1 MRASRV
7 LFAILFVV
15 MATLAMW
22 SQVRAQDYP
31 ARPVTVIVPF
41 APGGGVD
48 QMARLISGKLEQRLG
63 KSFIIENK
71 PGAGSIIAAT
81 YVQKSAPDGYTLLM
95 APAPT
100 MAVNVSLYKNLPYD
114 PTTDFALIGLLSG
127 TPFVLMVNVDL
138 PVKSVPELLAYAKAN
153 PGQDDVRVGRSRR
166 AASPVHGAVQEHDRD
181 EGVARAVSRQPAGAQ
196 RSGRRPHPD
205 DVQRSRSRHRPDR
218 RQARARR
225 SASRPGPGIRRS
237 PTSRRSREVGVPGY
251 EAVSWQAMAAPA
263 QTPKPVLDKL
273 NSEITAVLAMPEVKE
288 QILKY
293 GFLPLQNR
301 SVDELKELR
310 EVGNR
315 ALGKGGAA
323 TPGSR
328 DRNSILES
336 LRPSGSEHGGQTD
349 AHSSLD
355 LLAIALCVEQLARD
369 CCAGLSD
376 ADSRRSWCR
385 SRRAAAPT

>member
-22 SQVRAQDYP
+22 TRVRAQDYP
-31 ARPVTVIVPF
+31 VRPVTVVVPF

-81 YVQKSAPDGYTLLM
+81 QVQKSAPDGHTLLM

-114 PTTDFALIGLLSG
+114 PTTDFSLIGLLSG
-127 TPFVLMVNVDL
+127 TPFVLMVNADL

-153 PGQDDVRVGRSRR
+153 SDRMTFASAGPGVPHHLFMELFKTMTGMKASHVPYRGSLPAINDLVAGHIPMMFSDLGPATGLIEGKRVRVLGISTRTR
-166 AASPVHGAVQEHDRD
+166 
-181 EGVARAVSRQPAGAQ
+181 
-196 RSGRRPHPD
+196 HP
-205 DVQRSRSRHRPDR
+205 SFPDIPPL
-218 RQARARR
+218 AEA
-225 SASRPGPGIRRS
+225 
-237 PTSRRSREVGVPGY
+237 GVPGY
-251 EAVSWQAMAAPA
+251 EAVSWQAIAAPA

-273 NSEITAVLAMPEVKE
+273 NAEITAVLAMPEVRE

-301 SVDELKELR
+301 SVDELKVFVKSEIAR
-310 EVGNR
+310 W
-315 ALGKGGAA
+315 GKVVQDAGIAA
-323 TPGSR
+323 S
-328 DRNSILES
+328 
-336 LRPSGSEHGGQTD
+336 Q
-349 AHSSLD
+349 
-355 LLAIALCVEQLARD
+355 
-369 CCAGLSD
+369 
-376 ADSRRSWCR
+376 
-385 SRRAAAPT
+385 

>member
-1 MRASRV
+1 MRASRG
-7 LFAILFVV
+7 LLAILFVA
-15 MATLAMW
+15 MATLATR

-31 ARPVTVIVPF
+31 SRPVTVVVPF

-81 YVQKSAPDGYTLLM
+81 YVQKAAPDGHTLLM

-114 PTTDFALIGLLSG
+114 PTTDFSLIGLLSG

-153 PGQDDVRVGRSRR
+153 QDKMTFASAGPGVPHHLFMELFKSMTGMKASHVPYRGSLPALNDLVAGHIPMMFSDLGPATGLIEGKRVRVLGISTRTR
-166 AASPVHGAVQEHDRD
+166 
-181 EGVARAVSRQPAGAQ
+181 
-196 RSGRRPHPD
+196 HP
-205 DVQRSRSRHRPDR
+205 SFPDI
-218 RQARARR
+218 APLA
-225 SASRPGPGIRRS
+225 
-237 PTSRRSREVGVPGY
+237 EVGVPGY

-273 NSEITAVLAMPEVKE
+273 NAEITAVLAMPEVKE
-288 QILKY
+288 QILKF

-301 SVDELKELR
+301 SVDELKSFVKSEIVR
-310 EVGNR
+310 W
-315 ALGKGGAA
+315 GK
-323 TPGSR
+323 
-328 DRNSILES
+328 
-336 LRPSGSEHGGQTD
+336 
-349 AHSSLD
+349 
-355 LLAIALCVEQLARD
+355 VV
-369 CCAGLSD
+369 SD
-376 ADSRRSWCR
+376 AGIAGSQ
-385 SRRAAAPT
+385 

>member
-1 MRASRV
+1 MRASRI

-22 SQVRAQDYP
+22 SQARAQDYP

-63 KSFIIENK
+63 RSFIIENK

-81 YVQKSAPDGYTLLM
+81 HVQKSAPDGYTLLM

-114 PTTDFALIGLLSG
+114 PTTDFSLIGLLSG

-153 PGQDDVRVGRSRR
+153 ADKMTFASAGPGVPHHLFMELFKSMTGMKASHVPYRGSLPALNDLVAGHIPMMFSDLGPATGLIEGKRVRVLGISTRTR
-166 AASPVHGAVQEHDRD
+166 
-181 EGVARAVSRQPAGAQ
+181 
-196 RSGRRPHPD
+196 HP
-205 DVQRSRSRHRPDR
+205 SFPDIPPLGE
-218 RQARARR
+218 A
-225 SASRPGPGIRRS
+225 
-237 PTSRRSREVGVPGY
+237 GVPGY

-273 NSEITAVLAMPEVKE
+273 NSEITAVLAMPEVRE

-301 SVDELKELR
+301 SVDELKSFVKSEIVR
-310 EVGNR
+310 W
-315 ALGKGGAA
+315 GK
-323 TPGSR
+323 
-328 DRNSILES
+328 
-336 LRPSGSEHGGQTD
+336 
-349 AHSSLD
+349 
-355 LLAIALCVEQLARD
+355 VV
-369 CCAGLSD
+369 SD
-376 ADSRRSWCR
+376 AGIAGSQ
-385 SRRAAAPT
+385 